1 MKNKEYLVLFLS
13 AVVSLFSIS
22 VILYTNYLTDGKNL
36 ILENLSQG
44 EVLAGIVIALPTIVT
59 WMYSI
64 KNEKDKEKKYISE
77 NALHIVKHYDSLLNE
92 VVDDI
97 VKENDEMKKLT
108 IQRAMK
114 IEYIIETFN
123 KLFKELDAKTQ
134 TSISLNF
141 SQVIP
146 TITSIKHPN
155 GIELPSS
162 SQSSTVEQWKNSLSI
177 ALKPVINELIKNNQI
192 KILEDPSVQYFSL
205 INFMEEEMYFKKIE
219 FKGKSFIQCNFSD
232 NFLKHNKFMNCKFIN
247 CEFMT
252 DSEVIKNKLF
262 NDNKIIGDFEK
273 NEKIKDNKSYDMENR
288 SSTAKI
294 IDTREGIVVDPY
306 VMGQKYYQFEG
317 VDLSNK
323 EIKNK
328 VIEFIKNEKDLNIAD
343 KNNKKISI
351 SKNYINKDNKREF
364 LSNSIFSGWHSLFKE
379 KIEIANNLK
388 YYIFVVKDSS
398 NYNFIVFKEDK
409 LKEYLENKE
418 VDRSGKYNFYF
429 NGLKNEN

>member
-13 AVVSLFSIS
+13 VVVSLFSIS

-146 TITSIKHPN
+146 TILDMVGCSILFH
-155 GIELPSS
+155 
-162 SQSSTVEQWKNSLSI
+162 
-177 ALKPVINELIKNNQI
+177 LII
-192 KILEDPSVQYFSL
+192 K
-205 INFMEEEMYFKKIE
+205 
-219 FKGKSFIQCNFSD
+219 
-232 NFLKHNKFMNCKFIN
+232 
-247 CEFMT
+247 
-252 DSEVIKNKLF
+252 
-262 NDNKIIGDFEK
+262 
-273 NEKIKDNKSYDMENR
+273 
-288 SSTAKI
+288 
-294 IDTREGIVVDPY
+294 
-306 VMGQKYYQFEG
+306 
-317 VDLSNK
+317 
-323 EIKNK
+323 
-328 VIEFIKNEKDLNIAD
+328 
-343 KNNKKISI
+343 
-351 SKNYINKDNKREF
+351 
-364 LSNSIFSGWHSLFKE
+364 
-379 KIEIANNLK
+379 
-388 YYIFVVKDSS
+388 
-398 NYNFIVFKEDK
+398 
-409 LKEYLENKE
+409 
-418 VDRSGKYNFYF
+418 
-429 NGLKNEN
+429 